1 MSLLSDKI
9 ALVANRFDSLTLR
22 ERLMILILLLALL
35 VGGWLNLFWD
45 KESAIQ
51 VRIAGEIDQISEQN
65 ELLNAKLKGLV
76 SQAESDP
83 NVDIRKQIEQVKQV
97 IAQMEGRIKD
107 TAESLIE
114 PVEMARLLE
123 RILLSSDNLNL
134 VRLSTLKTEP
144 LTGDQKKD
152 DKAAEVVDQQAAEEE
167 KQNIFRH
174 GFIVEFD
181 GDYLSVLRYL
191 QSLEAL
197 PWQFFWDGIELSV
210 TEYPVVRVKLQL
222 HTLSLSEGWI
232 GV

>member
-97 IAQMEGRIKD
+97 VAQMEGRIKD

-152 DKAAEVVDQQAAEEE
+152 DKAAEVVDQQAVEEE

>member
-97 IAQMEGRIKD
+97 
-107 TAESLIE
+107 
-114 PVEMARLLE
+114 
-123 RILLSSDNLNL
+123 
-134 VRLSTLKTEP
+134 
-144 LTGDQKKD
+144 
-152 DKAAEVVDQQAAEEE
+152 
-167 KQNIFRH
+167 
-174 GFIVEFD
+174 
-181 GDYLSVLRYL
+181 
-191 QSLEAL
+191 
-197 PWQFFWDGIELSV
+197 
-210 TEYPVVRVKLQL
+210 
-222 HTLSLSEGWI
+222 
-232 GV
+232 

>member
-97 IAQMEGRIKD
+97 VAQMEGRIKD

-114 PVEMARLLE
+114 PAEMARLLE

-152 DKAAEVVDQQAAEEE
+152 DKAAEVVDQQAVEEE